1 MNEQP
6 NNQLFERLKKSDK
19 SAFNSIFNTYYDSVF
34 KNIYFKTRDHDI
46 SCDIAQETFIKCWEN
61 RLKIDSTKSFYYWLI
76 TIASNLTNNYFKRE
90 QMKINHHEV
99 IKHESDTSYETD
111 NEKLEVE
118 QLQQKIDNIV
128 NNFLPKKC
136 QLIFI
141 MSRYEGKSNAE
152 IAEELSIAKK
162 TVENQLYQAL
172 TMIRKKLK
180 KSMSVSMYSFVL
192 L

>member
-19 SAFNSIFNTYYDSVF
+19 GAFNTIFNTYYDSVF
-34 KNIYFKTRDHDI
+34 KNIYFKTHDYDV
-46 SCDIAQETFIKCWEN
+46 SCDIAQETFIKCWDN
-61 RLKIDSTKSFYYWLI
+61 RLKIDNTKSFYYWLI

-99 IKHESDTSYETD
+99 IKQQHDTVYDMD
-111 NEKLEVE
+111 NEQMEVE
-118 QLQQKIDNIV
+118 QLQKKIDNIV
-128 NNFLPKKC
+128 NKYLPKKC

-141 MSRYEGKSNAE
+141 MSRFEGKTNTE
-152 IAEELSIAKK
+152 IAEELSITKK

-172 TMIRKKLK
+172 TVIRKKLK